1 MNVMLFYTVS
11 HYIFMDRANSTVL
24 FLMFAFGC
32 VVCTVLV
39 FITPIYYSVK
49 CVNEIKMI
57 SIQVNKMLDFY
68 EDEKLFKIIAVFS
81 RKILHRDRVISTIFF
96 DIDWKLLFTV
106 NLKNCND
113 WYLIYEIF
121 ISVPE
126 FDFCIFDHHFSI
138 WRRNF

>member
-1 MNVMLFYTVS
+1 MLFYMVS

-24 FLMFAFGC
+24 FLIYAFGS
-32 VVCTVLV
+32 VISTMLI

-49 CVNEIKMI
+49 CVNKMRKT
-57 SIQVNKMLDFY
+57 STLVHEMLDFY

-106 NLKNCND
+106 NLRILSEGL
-113 WYLIYEIF
+113 LIYENF
-121 ISVPE
+121 ISVLE
-126 FDFCIFDHHFSI
+126 LNFCIFDHHFSI
-138 WRRNF
+138 WRGIC